1 MDLSKQVYESDATG
15 WQRGLYDDIKTTLRA
30 PTVNSI
36 WRIQM
41 HHVPEFLRYA
51 WGQIKPVFQTREF
64 AAFSVAYRDTILSSV
79 DESLPRYDPAAVD
92 IAPSAFTEL
101 RGQLATFDAVS
112 PRLVVLFKLMHRRLN
127 DRSVG
132 SDAGDTNA
140 GTAPFPDWL
149 DADRGRSP
157 TMLSQE
163 DARDVLPESL
173 EASLGDMVPSIYR
186 VLAQWPSYLERAWA
200 DLELLF
206 DGEPYVAAQ
215 TEALALADTF
225 LDRLPYTPR
234 VDPEALTAMG
244 FDDETVSEIQDLY
257 DTFIDIGT
265 RVVPRLPVFAATA
278 GAAGEREALTFPS

>member
-36 WRIQM
+36 WRVQLY
-41 HHVPEFLRYA
+41 HVPEFLRYA

-64 AAFSVAYRDTILSSV
+64 AAFSVAYRDRILSAV
-79 DESLPRYDPAAVD
+79 EEPLARYEPASADVS
-92 IAPSAFTEL
+92 PSAFTEL

-127 DRSVG
+127 GRSVG
-132 SDAGDTNA
+132 SDAADA
-140 GTAPFPDWL
+140 SAATAPFPDWL

-157 TMLSQE
+157 TMLSQA
-163 DARDVLPESL
+163 DARDALPESL

-186 VLAQWPSYLERAWA
+186 VLAQWPSYLETAWA
-200 DLELLF
+200 DLEPLF
-206 DGEPYVAAQ
+206 DGEPFAAARAD
-215 TEALALADTF
+215 ALELADTF

-234 VDPEALTAMG
+234 VDPDALAAMG
-244 FDDETVSEIQDLY
+244 FDDGTISELQELYETFV
-257 DTFIDIGT
+257 DIGA

-278 GAAGEREALTFPS
+278 GAAGERDALTFPE